1 MGTALGNGVGYKKK
15 KGRVVGRVV
24 CGALGRVVGRVV
36 CGAVMVCV
44 GCGVEWV
51 RGWVLGSQPILL
63 IFTSLEL
70 IRASIRSGK
79 PCLSK

>member
-1 MGTALGNGVGYKKK
+1 M
-15 KGRVVGRVV
+15 GRVV